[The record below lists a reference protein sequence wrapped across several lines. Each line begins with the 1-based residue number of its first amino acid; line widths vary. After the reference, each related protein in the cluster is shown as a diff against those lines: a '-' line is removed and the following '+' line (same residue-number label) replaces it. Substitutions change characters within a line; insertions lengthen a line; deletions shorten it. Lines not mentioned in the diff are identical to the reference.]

1 MEIRKMKGM
10 WKILTGMCLLALL
23 AACSSGN
30 GKAEKNGRAAEAV
43 AADRRPTEKA
53 FPLPQVPMVMT
64 DAAEREAFLLTH
76 YWDAY
81 AVPDTLRAAD
91 RQVVEQAF
99 VAFATL
105 LERRASEP
113 ETVRAAMGSF
123 CGALEQAGARVRTDL
138 TRLMDECLYNPN
150 SRFYDEALYA
160 VYLEERLAAADKAD
174 PLRSAWV
181 FKLDL
186 IRRNAVGSAASDFV
200 YSLPDGRRRTL
211 YATPV
216 QGRWLLLVF
225 YDPEC
230 HSCHDILAGM
240 FADEVLRQ
248 AVGQKQVSVLA
259 VYTEGKENVWKK
271 YLPGMPS
278 SWVIGNDAG
287 RVKEQ
292 ALYDLKAMPTLY
304 LLDSDR
310 KVVLKDAAY
319 EKIKAFL
326 VQRKAVGKT
335 P

>member
-1 MEIRKMKGM
+1 MKIRKMKGM
-10 WKILTGMCLLALL
+10 WKILTGMCLLVLL
-23 AACSSGN
+23 AACLSGN
-30 GKAEKNGRAAEAV
+30 GKVEKNGTVADAV
-43 AADRRPTEKA
+43 AADERPAEKA

-64 DAAEREAFLLTH
+64 GTAEREAFLLAH

-81 AVPDTLRAAD
+81 EAPDTLCAAGWK
-91 RQVVEQAF
+91 VVEQAF
-99 VAFATL
+99 VAFVNL

-160 VYLEERLAAADKAD
+160 VYLEERLAVADKAD

-200 YSLPDGRRRTL
+200 YYLPDGSLCSL
-211 YATPV
+211 YTTPIR
-216 QGRWLLLVF
+216 GRWLLLVF

-230 HSCHDILAGM
+230 HSCHDILVGM
-240 FADEVLRQ
+240 FADPVLNR
-248 AVGQKQVSVLA
+248 ALETDRVTVLA
-259 VYTEGKENVWKK
+259 VYTEGKPEVWKK
-271 YLPGMPS
+271 YLEGMPAK
-278 SWVIGNDAG
+278 WLIGED
-287 RVKEQ
+287 RRSVKDK

-304 LLDSDR
+304 LLDADR
-310 KVVLKDAAY
+310 KVLLKDAPFD
-319 EKIKAFL
+319 EIRNWL
-326 VQRKAVGKT
+326 DDGGRHQ
-335 P
+335 

>member
-1 MEIRKMKGM
+1 MKIRKMKGM

-23 AACSSGN
+23 AACLSGN
-30 GKAEKNGRAAEAV
+30 GKVEKNGTVADAV
-43 AADRRPTEKA
+43 AADERPTEKA

-64 DAAEREAFLLTH
+64 GTAEREAFLLAH

-81 AVPDTLRAAD
+81 EAPDTLCAAD
-91 RQVVEQAF
+91 RKVAEQAF

-123 CGALEQAGARVRTDL
+123 CGALEQAGTRVRTDL

-160 VYLEERLAAADKAD
+160 VYLEERLAVADKAD

-200 YSLPDGRRRTL
+200 YYLPDGRRCSL
-211 YATPV
+211 YTTPIR
-216 QGRWLLLVF
+216 GRWLLLVF

-230 HSCHDILAGM
+230 HSCHDILVGM
-240 FADEVLRQ
+240 FADPVLNR
-248 AVGQKQVSVLA
+248 ALETDRVTVLA
-259 VYTEGKENVWKK
+259 VYTEGKPEVWKK
-271 YLPGMPS
+271 YLEGMPAK
-278 SWVIGNDAG
+278 WQIGED
-287 RVKEQ
+287 RRSIKDK

-304 LLDSDR
+304 LLDADR
-310 KVVLKDAAY
+310 KVLLKDAPFD
-319 EKIKAFL
+319 EIRNWL
-326 VQRKAVGKT
+326 DDGGRL
-335 P
+335 

>member
-123 CGALEQAGARVRTDL
+123 CGALEQAGTRVRTDL

-160 VYLEERLAAADKAD
+160 VYLEERLVVADKAD

-200 YSLPDGRRRTL
+200 YYLPDGRRCSL
-211 YATPV
+211 YTTPMR
-216 QGRWLLLVF
+216 GRRLLLVF

-230 HSCHDILAGM
+230 HSCHDILVGM
-240 FADEVLRQ
+240 FADPVLNR
-248 AVGQKQVSVLA
+248 ALETDRVTVLA
-259 VYTEGKENVWKK
+259 VYTEGKPEVWKK
-271 YLPGMPS
+271 YLEGMPAK
-278 SWVIGNDAG
+278 WLIGED
-287 RVKEQ
+287 RRSVKDK

-304 LLDSDR
+304 LLDADR
-310 KVVLKDAAY
+310 KVLLKDAPFD
-319 EKIKAFL
+319 EIRNWL
-326 VQRKAVGKT
+326 DDGGRL
-335 P
+335 

>member
-1 MEIRKMKGM
+1 MKIRKMKGM
-10 WKILTGMCLLALL
+10 WKILTGMCLLVLL
-23 AACSSGN
+23 AACLSGN
-30 GKAEKNGRAAEAV
+30 GKAEKNGTVADAV
-43 AADRRPTEKA
+43 AADERPAEKA

-64 DAAEREAFLLTH
+64 GTAEREAFLLAH

-81 AVPDTLRAAD
+81 EAPDTLCAAGWK
-91 RQVVEQAF
+91 VVEQAF
-99 VAFATL
+99 VSFVNL

-123 CGALEQAGARVRTDL
+123 CGALEQAGTRVRTDL

-200 YSLPDGRRRTL
+200 YYLPDGRRCSL
-211 YATPV
+211 YTTPMR
-216 QGRWLLLVF
+216 GRRLLLVF

-230 HSCHDILAGM
+230 HSCHDILVGM
-240 FADEVLRQ
+240 FADPVLNR
-248 AVGQKQVSVLA
+248 ALETDRVTVLA
-259 VYTEGKENVWKK
+259 VYTEGKPEVWKK
-271 YLPGMPS
+271 YLEGMPAK
-278 SWVIGNDAG
+278 WLIGED
-287 RVKEQ
+287 RRSVKDK

-304 LLDSDR
+304 LLDADR
-310 KVVLKDAAY
+310 KVLLKDAPFD
-319 EKIKAFL
+319 EIRNWL
-326 VQRKAVGKT
+326 DDGGRL
-335 P
+335 

>member
-64 DAAEREAFLLTH
+64 DAAEREAFLLAH

-81 AVPDTLRAAD
+81 EAPDTLCAAD
-91 RQVVEQAF
+91 RKVAEQAF
-99 VAFATL
+99 VAFADL
-105 LERRASEP
+105 LVRHAREKER
-113 ETVRAAMGSF
+113 VHDAMGSF
-123 CGALEQAGARVRTDL
+123 CGALRKASTRAQTNLA
-138 TRLMDECLYNPN
+138 RLMDECLYNPN
-150 SRFYDEALYA
+150 SRYYDETLYA
-160 VYLEERLAAADKAD
+160 VYLEERLAVADRDD
-174 PLRSAWV
+174 PRRSAWA
-181 FKLDL
+181 FRLDL
-186 IRRNAVGSAASDFV
+186 IRRNAVGTAASDFV